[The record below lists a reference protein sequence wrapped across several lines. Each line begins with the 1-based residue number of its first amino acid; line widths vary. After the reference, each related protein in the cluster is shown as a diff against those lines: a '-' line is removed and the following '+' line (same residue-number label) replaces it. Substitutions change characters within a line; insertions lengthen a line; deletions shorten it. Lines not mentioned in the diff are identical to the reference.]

1 MGIGSEEPKS
11 TTPRAFHHLNGG
23 LLFAKA
29 NFFFLYGASAIIL
42 PALSVYGHELGL
54 NAASVGVVLTV
65 VPFIVFLVRPLVAG
79 ISDRLQKIT
88 PVLVSIIV
96 LEAVSLLLI
105 SSVPSLKTSSEQDTG
120 LSLQLNLTTSNAT
133 GSLLGIESEF
143 CMADHFRNS
152 SVHCF
157 LTCPCQRGNHTSRDN
172 VSEPC
177 ILHRSVGLQPVPAKL
192 PSEFYLVNNESES
205 LQSAGFGLEETVV
218 TCSANCSVDL
228 SSCLEKAADSAT
240 ASEDMHSLQ
249 FWLFLLLTCLI
260 RIAIS
265 SAFSLSDTACFQQLG
280 DRPQDYGL
288 QRLWGTIGW
297 GIMAPLSGL
306 LIDFV
311 NARLG
316 YKSFVPGFYMA
327 VGLMAIQCIIG
338 FNWWLG
344 PSKSNQSIL
353 RNVGGLLRK
362 PRHLCFLLDIFVVG
376 SCSSIH
382 WYYIYWYLTDLHAS
396 KLLMGLT
403 LATQSFLGDLPFM
416 FLSGWL
422 ISKLKHINVVRLA
435 FLGFFL
441 KFLGYSFLRDPWWAI
456 AIELLQGPTYGSFY
470 VAMTSYARSISVPG
484 TEATFLSIIQGVF
497 DCLGIA
503 AGSCLGG
510 LGLSYFG
517 ARKTYFIASFVPLV
531 WLVLT
536 VLIGQLITRCSSSE
550 QDKVVV
556 EAALESAQPFMSSK
570 SNRKDHSDQQAV
582 EKL

>member
-1 MGIGSEEPKS
+1 MGIESEEPKS
-11 TTPRAFHHLNGG
+11 TVPSEFQRLNGG
-23 LLFAKA
+23 LLLAKA

-42 PALSVYGHELGL
+42 PALSVYGNELGL

-65 VPFIVFLVRPLVAG
+65 VPFVVFLVRPLIAG
-79 ISDRLQKIT
+79 VSDRLQKIM
-88 PVLVSIIV
+88 PVLVCVIV
-96 LEAVSLLLI
+96 FEAISLLFI
-105 SSVPSLKTSSEQDTG
+105 SSVPPLKTTGEQDAG
-120 LSLQLNLTTSNAT
+120 LSLQLNLTASNAT
-133 GSLLGIESEF
+133 GSLVGIDNKF
-143 CMADHFRNS
+143 CVAEHLKNS

-157 LTCPCQRGNHTSRDN
+157 LECPCQRGIHADGDN
-172 VSEPC
+172 VSDSC
-177 ILHRSVGLQPVPAKL
+177 RLQHSVGLQPVSAEL
-192 PSEFYLVNNESES
+192 PSEFYLLDNESEP
-205 LQSAGFGLEETVV
+205 LPSASFNLDEAIV
-218 TCSANCSVDL
+218 TCTANCSVDL
-228 SSCLEKAADSAT
+228 LPCLEKSADTAA

-265 SAFSLSDTACFQQLG
+265 STFSLSDTACFQQLG
-280 DRPQDYGL
+280 DKPQDYGL
-288 QRLWGTIGW
+288 QRLWGTVGW
-297 GIMAPLSGL
+297 GITAPLSGL
-306 LIDFV
+306 LIDYV
-311 NARLG
+311 NAQLG

-327 VGLMAIQCIIG
+327 VGLMAIQCVIG
-338 FNWWLG
+338 CSWRLG
-344 PSKSNQSIL
+344 PSTHNKSIL

-382 WYYIYWYLTDLHAS
+382 WYYIYWYLQDLQAS

-422 ISKLKHINVVRLA
+422 ISKLQHINVVRLA
-435 FLGFFL
+435 FLGFFV
-441 KFLGYSFLRDPWWAI
+441 KFLGYSFMHNPWWAI

-536 VLIGQLITRCSSSE
+536 ILISQLITHCSSGE

-556 EAALESAQPFMSSK
+556 EEPMESVQPFMSAK
-570 SNRKDHSDQQAV
+570 SNRRDHSDQQPV
-582 EKL
+582 EQL

>member
-1 MGIGSEEPKS
+1 MGIESEEPKS
-11 TTPRAFHHLNGG
+11 TAPSEFQRLNGG
-23 LLFAKA
+23 LLLAKA

-42 PALSVYGHELGL
+42 PALSVYGNELGL

-65 VPFIVFLVRPLVAG
+65 VPFVVFLVRPLIAG
-79 ISDRLQKIT
+79 VSDRLQKIT
-88 PVLVSIIV
+88 PVLVCVIV
-96 LEAVSLLLI
+96 FEATSLLFI
-105 SSVPSLKTSSEQDTG
+105 SSVPPLKTTGEQDAG
-120 LSLQLNLTTSNAT
+120 LSLQLNLTASNAT
-133 GSLLGIESEF
+133 GSLVGIDNKF
-143 CMADHFRNS
+143 CVAEHLKNS

-157 LTCPCQRGNHTSRDN
+157 LECPCQRGIHADGDN
-172 VSEPC
+172 VSDSC
-177 ILHRSVGLQPVPAKL
+177 RLQHSVGLQPVSAEL
-192 PSEFYLVNNESES
+192 PSEFYLLDNESEP
-205 LQSAGFGLEETVV
+205 LPSASFNLDEAIV
-218 TCSANCSVDL
+218 TCTANCSVDL
-228 SSCLEKAADSAT
+228 LPCLEKSADTAA

-265 SAFSLSDTACFQQLG
+265 STFSLSDTACFQQLG
-280 DRPQDYGL
+280 DKPQDYGL
-288 QRLWGTIGW
+288 QRLWGTVGW
-297 GIMAPLSGL
+297 GITAPLSGL
-306 LIDFV
+306 LIDYV
-311 NARLG
+311 NAQLG

-327 VGLMAIQCIIG
+327 VGLMAIQCVIG
-338 FNWWLG
+338 CSWRLG
-344 PSKSNQSIL
+344 PSTHNKSIL

-382 WYYIYWYLTDLHAS
+382 WYYIYWYLQDLQAS

-422 ISKLKHINVVRLA
+422 ISKLQHINVVRLA
-435 FLGFFL
+435 FLGFFV
-441 KFLGYSFLRDPWWAI
+441 KFLGYSFMHNPWWAI

-536 VLIGQLITRCSSSE
+536 ILISQLITHCSSGE

-556 EAALESAQPFMSSK
+556 EEPMESVQPFMSAK
-570 SNRKDHSDQQAV
+570 SNRRDHSDQQPV
-582 EKL
+582 EQL

>member
-1 MGIGSEEPKS
+1 MGIESEEPKS
-11 TTPRAFHHLNGG
+11 TAPSEFQRLNGG
-23 LLFAKA
+23 LLLAKA

-42 PALSVYGHELGL
+42 PALSVYGNELGL

-65 VPFIVFLVRPLVAG
+65 VPFVVFLVRPLIAG
-79 ISDRLQKIT
+79 VSDRLQKIM
-88 PVLVSIIV
+88 PVLVCVIV
-96 LEAVSLLLI
+96 FEAISLLFI
-105 SSVPSLKTSSEQDTG
+105 SSVPPLRTTGEQDAG
-120 LSLQLNLTTSNAT
+120 LSLQLNLTASNAT
-133 GSLLGIESEF
+133 GSLMGIDNKF
-143 CMADHFRNS
+143 CVAEHLKNS

-157 LTCPCQRGNHTSRDN
+157 LECPCQRGIHADGDN
-172 VSEPC
+172 VSDSC
-177 ILHRSVGLQPVPAKL
+177 RLQHSVGLQPVSAEL
-192 PSEFYLVNNESES
+192 PSEFYLLDNESEPLPS
-205 LQSAGFGLEETVV
+205 VSFNLDEAIV
-218 TCSANCSVDL
+218 TCTANCSVDL
-228 SSCLEKAADSAT
+228 LPCLEKSADTAA

-265 SAFSLSDTACFQQLG
+265 STFSLSDTACFQQLG
-280 DRPQDYGL
+280 DKPQDYGL
-288 QRLWGTIGW
+288 QRLWGTVGW
-297 GIMAPLSGL
+297 GITAPLSGL
-306 LIDFV
+306 LIDYV
-311 NARLG
+311 NAQLG

-327 VGLMAIQCIIG
+327 VGLMAIQCVIG
-338 FNWWLG
+338 CSWRLG
-344 PSKSNQSIL
+344 PSTHNKSIL

-382 WYYIYWYLTDLHAS
+382 WYYIYWYLQDLQAS

-422 ISKLKHINVVRLA
+422 ISKLQHINVVRLA
-435 FLGFFL
+435 FLGFFV
-441 KFLGYSFLRDPWWAI
+441 KFLGYSFMHNPWWAI

-536 VLIGQLITRCSSSE
+536 ILISQLITHCSSGE

-556 EAALESAQPFMSSK
+556 EEPMESVQPFMSAK
-570 SNRKDHSDQQAV
+570 SNRRDHSDQQPV
-582 EKL
+582 EQL

>member
-1 MGIGSEEPKS
+1 MGIETEEPKS
-11 TTPRAFHHLNGG
+11 TPPREFRRLNEG
-23 LLFAKA
+23 LVFAKA

-42 PALSVYGHELGL
+42 PALSVYGNELGL

-65 VPFIVFLVRPLVAG
+65 VPFVVFLVRPLIAG
-79 ISDRLQKIT
+79 ISDRLQKVM
-88 PVLVSIIV
+88 PVLVCVIV
-96 LEAVSLLLI
+96 FEAISLLFI
-105 SSVPSLKTSSEQDTG
+105 SSVPSLKTTSEQDAG

-133 GSLLGIESEF
+133 ASLVGIENKSCVAE
-143 CMADHFRNS
+143 HLRNS

-157 LTCPCQRGNHTSRDN
+157 LKCPCQWSIHASGDN
-172 VSEPC
+172 ASESC
-177 ILHRSVGLQPVPAKL
+177 GLHRSVRLQPVSAEQPG
-192 PSEFYLVNNESES
+192 EFYLVGNESES
-205 LQSAGFGLEETVV
+205 LQGAGLNLDEAVV
-218 TCSANCSVDL
+218 TCGANCSVDL
-228 SSCLEKAADSAT
+228 LPCLEKPADSAA

-280 DRPQDYGL
+280 DKPQDYGL

-297 GIMAPLSGL
+297 GITAPLSGL
-306 LIDFV
+306 LIDYV
-311 NARLG
+311 NAQLG

-327 VGLMAIQCIIG
+327 VGLMAIQCVVG
-338 FNWWLG
+338 CNWRLG
-344 PSKSNQSIL
+344 PSTRNQSIL

-382 WYYIYWYLTDLHAS
+382 WYYIYWYLQDLQAS

-422 ISKLKHINVVRLA
+422 IKKLQHINVVRLA
-435 FLGFFL
+435 FVGFFL
-441 KFLGYSFLRDPWWAI
+441 KFLGYSFLRNPWWAI

-536 VLIGQLITRCSSSE
+536 ILISQLITRCSSGE

-556 EAALESAQPFMSSK
+556 EEPMESAQPFMSTK
-570 SNRKDHSDQQAV
+570 SNRKDHADQQTS
-582 EKL
+582 EQL